1 MMRDAFFKATILI
14 LALVIVVGGMAAC
27 QKEGPKQK
35 KEFVRVVGDHFVI
48 GNKPYRY
55 IGANFWQGAWLGAN
69 IIPDGRKRLK
79 RELDQMK
86 KNGIV
91 NLRIM
96 ASSEKSAVHRSVTP
110 SFQDA
115 PGVYNDTLLTGLD
128 YLLSEMGKRHMHA
141 IMVMNDFWT
150 WSGGMAQYVNWSTGK
165 PIPDPLKTGDWN
177 GFMAY
182 SASFYQDTVAN
193 RVYRK
198 YLENIINRTN
208 SITGTTYKD
217 DPTIMAWELANEP
230 RPDPNS
236 IKDTTLLSYFY
247 NWVNS
252 TAELIH
258 NLAPNQLVTTGSEGT
273 AGTLLKKNI
282 FVKEQQPASIDYI
295 TIHIW
300 PKNWSW
306 YKADS
311 ASTMFKPAVRKTFNY
326 LDEHIAIAQKMNKP
340 LVLEEFGL
348 PRDNEKYSP
357 SSPTTYRDK
366 YYSLVFDTLATKAEN
381 GSPLVGANFW
391 AWGGEGRAH
400 TADYM
405 WKAGTDFTGDPPQEP
420 QGLNSVFNTD
430 TTTLHIIRR
439 VAKRIE

>member
-1 MMRDAFFKATILI
+1 MRDVFFKPMVLI
-14 LALVIVVGGMAAC
+14 LLMTLPLAGMNAC
-27 QKEGPKQK
+27 QRENQGSK
-35 KEFVRVVGDHFVI
+35 KEFVRVVGDHFMI

-55 IGANFWQGAWLGAN
+55 IGANFWQGAWLGAG
-69 IIPDGRKRLK
+69 IIPGSKERLK

-86 KNGIV
+86 KDGIV

-96 ASSEKSAVHRSVTP
+96 ASSEKSTIDRSVTP

-115 PGVYNDTLLTGLD
+115 PGVYNDTLFNGLD
-128 YLLSEMGKRHMHA
+128 YLLTEMGKRNMHA

-150 WSGGMAQYVNWSTGK
+150 WSGGMSQYVNWSTGK
-165 PIPDPLKTGDWN
+165 TIPDPIKTGDWN

-182 SASFYQDTVAN
+182 SASFYQDSLAN
-193 RVYRK
+193 SMYRR
-198 YLENIINRTN
+198 YLRYVIARTN
-208 SITGTTYKD
+208 SITGMPYKD

-230 RPDPNS
+230 RPNPNS
-236 IKDTTLLSYFY
+236 IKDTTLLPYFY
-247 NWVNS
+247 NWVKN
-252 TAELIH
+252 TADFIH
-258 NLAPNQLVTTGSEGT
+258 SLAPNQLVTTGSEGT
-273 AGTLLKKNI
+273 AGTLLKKDI
-282 FVKEQQPASIDYI
+282 FVREQQPASIDYI

-311 ASTMFKPAVRKTFNY
+311 ASTMFKPAVQKTFSY
-326 LDEHIAIAQKMNKP
+326 LDEHIAIAKKLNKP

-348 PRDNEKYSP
+348 PRDNENYDP

-366 YYSLVFDTLATKAEN
+366 YYGLVFDTLVTKAAH

-400 TADYM
+400 TPDYM
-405 WKAGTDFTGDPPQEP
+405 WRAGTDFTGDPPQEP

-430 TTTLHIIRR
+430 TATLDTIRKE
-439 VAKRIE
+439 AKTLE